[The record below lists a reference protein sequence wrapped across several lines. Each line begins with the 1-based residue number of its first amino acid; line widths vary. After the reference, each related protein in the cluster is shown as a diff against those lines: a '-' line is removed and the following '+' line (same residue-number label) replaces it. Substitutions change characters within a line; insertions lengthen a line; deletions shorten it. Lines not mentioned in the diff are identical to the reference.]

1 MAQHPDVQRRLHT
14 ELDTM
19 PLEADGLPAQP
30 SALDSLPWLDAVIK
44 EAMRLHPPANVLIRG
59 LDANLAL
66 RTSPDETGYDGR
78 DYLLPAGA
86 WVWIDLIGL
95 HKDPRYWSD
104 PHSFDPSRFLGTAGA
119 GGGEGY
125 LPFGG
130 GVLIATV

>member
-1 MAQHPDVQRRLHT
+1 MIWGSQPASSSEQILQRST
-14 ELDTM
+14 ES
-19 PLEADGLPAQP
+19 E
-30 SALDSLPWLDAVIK
+30 K
-44 EAMRLHPPANVLIRG
+44 EAMRLQPPANVLIRG

-130 GVLIATV
+130 GPRRLSSHCFRARHGKERR